1 MNSAEIYRAH
11 SIKPLDSFVAD
22 FEKAA
27 VKRGFSIHNRDNM
40 AMADLYREKNHPM
53 PEDFDLHMIQI
64 CKPDKS
70 SQSFQTNIERAPL
83 MPKFVMAFSRDGATE
98 VRFLYYSK
106 ELIALLIPGDAVFP
120 ESLEQT
126 YGAIRAMIEEAL

>member
-1 MNSAEIYRAH
+1 MNPAEIYRAQ
-11 SIKPLDSFVAD
+11 SSKPLDSFVAD
-22 FEKAA
+22 LEKAA
-27 VKRGFSIHNRDNM
+27 VKRGFSIHNRDIM
-40 AMADLYREKNHPM
+40 AMAEIYREHKVPM
-53 PEDFDLHMIQI
+53 PEEFDLHMIQI

-83 MPKFVMAFSRDGATE
+83 MPKFVMAFSREGATE

-106 ELIALLIPGDAVFP
+106 ELIAALIPGDATFP

-126 YGAIRAMIEEAL
+126 YAVIRAMIDEAR

>member
-1 MNSAEIYRAH
+1 
-11 SIKPLDSFVAD
+11 
-22 FEKAA
+22 
-27 VKRGFSIHNRDNM
+27 
-40 AMADLYREKNHPM
+40 
-53 PEDFDLHMIQI
+53 
-64 CKPDKS
+64 
-70 SQSFQTNIERAPL
+70 